1 VPLVATGTPDPAVVE
16 DFYARLGTRALV
28 QMTPAEALGGLDAD
42 LARRG
47 WSAEGAT
54 DVLVAEAA
62 TVLGR
67 TAAAIASPPADVT
80 IAPRPDVRWVAAW
93 AACEGRTDAAAHA
106 RDVLARIEPA
116 TGYALAPGGEGVGLA
131 ACERGWAGIF
141 CLATAGHARRRGVA
155 RAVIHALTRWATE
168 RGARRIYLLVERDN
182 VPAHALYARTG
193 FSRSHGYHYRA
204 APELAGRGARAGRS
218 RGVS

>member
-67 TAAAIASPPADVT
+67 TAAA
-80 IAPRPDVRWVAAW
+80 W

-141 CLATAGHARRRGVA
+141 CLATARRARRRGVA